1 MDELVNQ
8 VVSRTGISQD
18 QAREAVQMAVDFLKS
33 KLPAPIAA
41 QIDAVLSG
49 NTLGDAAQ
57 QAQQALGGLG
67 GMFGKKD

>member
-8 VVSRTGISQD
+8 VASRTGISQD
-18 QAREAVQMAVDFLKS
+18 QAREAVQMVVDFLKS
-33 KLPAPIAA
+33 KLPAPIAG
-41 QIDAVLSG
+41 QIDAALSG

-67 GMFGKKD
+67 GTFGKKD

>member
-8 VVSRTGISQD
+8 VASRTGISQD
-18 QAREAVQMAVDFLKS
+18 QAREAVQMVVDFLKS
-33 KLPAPIAA
+33 KLPAPIAG

-49 NTLGDAAQ
+49 NTLDDAAQ

>member
-8 VVSRTGISQD
+8 VASRTGISQD
-18 QAREAVQMAVDFLKS
+18 QAREAVQMVVDFLKS
-33 KLPAPIAA
+33 KLPAPIAG
-41 QIDAVLSG
+41 QIDTVLSG

-57 QAQQALGGLG
+57 QAQQALSGLG